1 MKPPQTF
8 ALAFLIL
15 SCTRGTAGVTFV
27 ASHIRKHWKLFR
39 SHFHDFCKGL
49 VRASRLECC
58 KRGQQFL
65 SHREGLHAALSGKH
79 FLDTLAR
86 RKNRNALLRIGE
98 EWGASI
104 EGAFSCGGRVKALEA
119 SQVFALG
126 DCLTTLALAEHNQI
140 KRCMGK
146 YNKTHT
152 LRTFM
157 AVHEQILG
165 APAAAYTEEL
175 HHWFTRGLSKRSAS
189 GTFLAR
195 SAMARKDARSFQ
207 QSVRNLQTAVGP
219 DFTVTWST
227 VFVLRCETRQ
237 VCQKYGIGGIQKM
250 TQAVHRSSTLQ
261 ALVEEQRQ
269 ALLREETPGKCHTVQ
284 IFDAIAKQK
293 GWSQQYLRR
302 QPKSKSVASVCRT
315 VGAGR
320 LCPKVVL
327 EGIPEWVCLKKELQR
342 IGEALGIQ
350 TRLPRMSASVVKSR
364 GVTKRQHGEVQDVFG
379 EAGATLCDLARG
391 KERKLNHTKVKEP

>member
-1 MKPPQTF
+1 MTPPQSF

-39 SHFHDFCKGL
+39 SHFHDFCKSL

-140 KRCMGK
+140 KRCMGN

-165 APAAAYTEEL
+165 APAAVYTQEL
-175 HHWFTRGLSKRSAS
+175 HHWFTRGLSK
-189 GTFLAR
+189 
-195 SAMARKDARSFQ
+195 MARKDAQSFQ
-207 QSVRNLQTAVGP
+207 QSVRNLQAAVGP

-269 ALLREETPGKCHTVQ
+269 ALLREEMLGKCHTVQ
-284 IFDAIAKQK
+284 IFDAIARHK
-293 GWSQQYLRR
+293 GWSQQILRR
-302 QPKSKSVASVCRT
+302 HQNSKSVASVCRT

-342 IGEALGIQ
+342 IGEVLGIQ
-350 TRLPRMSASVVKSR
+350 TRLPTMK
-364 GVTKRQHGEVQDVFG
+364 TKRKHGE
-379 EAGATLCDLARG
+379 
-391 KERKLNHTKVKEP
+391 

>member
-8 ALAFLIL
+8 ALAFLLL

-126 DCLTTLALAEHNQI
+126 DCLTTLALAEHKQ
-140 KRCMGK
+140 KERCMGK

-152 LRTFM
+152 LRTFQ
-157 AVHEQILG
+157 V
-165 APAAAYTEEL
+165 
-175 HHWFTRGLSKRSAS
+175 KRH
-189 GTFLAR
+189 
-195 SAMARKDARSFQ
+195 
-207 QSVRNLQTAVGP
+207 
-219 DFTVTWST
+219 VTGSREC
-227 VFVLRCETRQ
+227 FVLCGTSMSSE
-237 VCQKYGIGGIQKM
+237 CM
-250 TQAVHRSSTLQ
+250 TQDEHCQ
-261 ALVEEQRQ
+261 ANN
-269 ALLREETPGKCHTVQ
+269 
-284 IFDAIAKQK
+284 I
-293 GWSQQYLRR
+293 
-302 QPKSKSVASVCRT
+302 
-315 VGAGR
+315 VGN
-320 LCPKVVL
+320 
-327 EGIPEWVCLKKELQR
+327 CLS
-342 IGEALGIQ
+342 
-350 TRLPRMSASVVKSR
+350 PV
-364 GVTKRQHGEVQDVFG
+364 
-379 EAGATLCDLARG
+379 
-391 KERKLNHTKVKEP
+391 